1 MIWLKSLACANFFA
15 AAGDEEVAMKI
26 NQLRYFLV
34 LAEEL
39 HFVRAA
45 ARLNVSQ
52 PPLSRQIQALEQ
64 ELGLTLF
71 VRGNQRV
78 SLTEAG
84 TALYNDVKETF
95 TALDRAV
102 IRAQGVSRGEAGRLT
117 LGMTG
122 SVSFGIMPGI
132 LECFHSKF
140 PRVRMEILHLI
151 KADQVQAL
159 TGRRISLGLT
169 RSPVHTAQITS
180 EVIHQEPF
188 IAALHEKHPL
198 ARRKV
203 IALEKLS
210 ADNFVLYRG
219 NSWPSVADEIIG
231 LCANAGFNPSVDQ
244 DTGEM
249 QTAVSLVAAGL
260 GVTVVAECIRSL
272 LLPRVVY
279 RPLTVQ
285 GKTPLTK
292 LHAIYRKDDAN
303 PVLKG
308 FLRLARSM
316 GQSA

>member
-1 MIWLKSLACANFFA
+1 
-15 AAGDEEVAMKI
+15 MKI

-52 PPLSRQIQALEQ
+52 PPLSRQIQALEH
-64 ELGLTLF
+64 ELGLILF

-84 TALYNDVKETF
+84 AALYSDLKETF
-95 TALDRAV
+95 AGLDRAV
-102 IRAQGVSRGEAGRLT
+102 TRAKGVARGEAGRIAM
-117 LGMTG
+117 GMTG
-122 SVSFGIMPGI
+122 SVSFGIMPSI
-132 LECFHSKF
+132 LERFHSKF
-140 PRVRMEILHLI
+140 PLVRMEILHLI
-151 KADQVQAL
+151 KADQLQAL
-159 TGRRISLGLT
+159 AARRISLGLT
-169 RSPVHTAQITS
+169 RSAAHTAQIVS

-188 IAALHEKHPL
+188 IAALHESHPL
-198 ARRKV
+198 ARQKS
-203 IALEKLS
+203 IALEKLA

-231 LCANAGFNPSVDQ
+231 LCAAAGFSPTIDQ

-260 GVTVVAECIRSL
+260 GVTVVADCIRSF

-279 RPLTVQ
+279 RPLTVR
-285 GKTPLTK
+285 GKIPLTK
-292 LHAIYRKDDAN
+292 LHAVYRKDDAS
-303 PVLKG
+303 PVLKA

-316 GQSA
+316 GQRA

>member
-1 MIWLKSLACANFFA
+1 
-15 AAGDEEVAMKI
+15 MKI

-52 PPLSRQIQALEQ
+52 PPLSRQIQALEH
-64 ELGLTLF
+64 ELGLILF

-84 TALYNDVKETF
+84 AALYSDLKETF
-95 TALDRAV
+95 AGLDRAV
-102 IRAQGVSRGEAGRLT
+102 TRAKGVARGEAGRIAM
-117 LGMTG
+117 GMTG
-122 SVSFGIMPGI
+122 SVSFGIMPSI
-132 LECFHSKF
+132 LERFHSKF
-140 PRVRMEILHLI
+140 PLVRMEILHLI
-151 KADQVQAL
+151 KADQLQAL
-159 TGRRISLGLT
+159 AARRISLGLT
-169 RSPVHTAQITS
+169 RSAAHTAQIVS

-188 IAALHEKHPL
+188 IAALHESHPL
-198 ARRKV
+198 ARQKS
-203 IALEKLS
+203 IALEKLA

-231 LCANAGFNPSVDQ
+231 LCAAAGFSPTIDQ

-260 GVTVVAECIRSL
+260 GVTVVADCIRSF

-279 RPLTVQ
+279 RTLTVR
-285 GKTPLTK
+285 GKIPLTK
-292 LHAIYRKDDAN
+292 LHAVYRKDDAS
-303 PVLKG
+303 PILKA

-316 GQSA
+316 GQRA

>member
-1 MIWLKSLACANFFA
+1 
-15 AAGDEEVAMKI
+15 MKI

-52 PPLSRQIQALEQ
+52 PPLSRQIQALEH

-84 TALYNDVKETF
+84 AALYSDMKETF
-95 TALDRAV
+95 AALDRAV
-102 IRAQGVSRGEAGRLT
+102 TRAKGVARGEAGRIA

-122 SVSFGIMPGI
+122 SVSFGVMPGI
-132 LECFHSKF
+132 LERFHGKF
-140 PRVRMEILHLI
+140 PLVRMEILHLI
-151 KADQVQAL
+151 KADQMQAL
-159 TGRRISLGLT
+159 AGRRISLGLT
-169 RSPVHTAQITS
+169 RSPVHTAQIVS

-188 IAALHEKHPL
+188 IAALHESHPL
-198 ARRKV
+198 ARQKLV
-203 IALEKLS
+203 ALEKLEQ
-210 ADNFVLYRG
+210 DNFVLYRG

-231 LCANAGFNPSVDQ
+231 LCATAGFSPSIDQ

-260 GVTVVAECIRSL
+260 GVTVVADCIRAL

-279 RPLTVQ
+279 RPLTVR
-285 GKTPLTK
+285 GKIPLTK
-292 LHAIYRKDDAN
+292 LYAIYRKDDAS
-303 PVLKG
+303 PVLKA

-316 GQSA
+316 GQRS

>member
-1 MIWLKSLACANFFA
+1 
-15 AAGDEEVAMKI
+15 MKI
-26 NQLRYFLV
+26 NQLRYFLI

-84 TALYNDVKETF
+84 AALYGDLKETF
-95 TALDRAV
+95 ATLDRAV
-102 IRAQGVSRGEAGRLT
+102 TRAKGVARGEAGRIA

-122 SVSFGIMPGI
+122 SVSFGIMPAI
-132 LECFHSKF
+132 LERYHGKF
-140 PRVRMEILHLI
+140 PLVRMEILHLI
-151 KADQVQAL
+151 KADQIQAL
-159 TGRRISLGLT
+159 AARRISLGLT
-169 RSPVHTAQITS
+169 RSAVHTAQIVS

-188 IAALHEKHPL
+188 IAALHESHPL
-198 ARRKV
+198 ARQKIV
-203 IALEKLS
+203 ALEKL
-210 ADNFVLYRG
+210 APDNFVLYRG

-231 LCANAGFNPSVDQ
+231 LCATAGFSPSIDQ

-260 GVTVVAECIRSL
+260 GVAVVADCIRSL

-279 RPLTVQ
+279 RPLTVR
-285 GKTPLTK
+285 GKIPLTK
-292 LHAIYRKDDAN
+292 LHAIYRKDDAS
-303 PVLKG
+303 PILKA

-316 GQSA
+316 GQRA

>member
-1 MIWLKSLACANFFA
+1 
-15 AAGDEEVAMKI
+15 MKI

-84 TALYNDVKETF
+84 AALYSDLKETF
-95 TALDRAV
+95 AGLDRAV
-102 IRAQGVSRGEAGRLT
+102 TRAKGVARGEAGRIA

-122 SVSFGIMPGI
+122 SVSFGVMPAI
-132 LECFHSKF
+132 LERFHSKF
-140 PRVRMEILHLI
+140 PLVRMEILHLI
-151 KADQVQAL
+151 KADQMQAL
-159 TGRRISLGLT
+159 AARRISLGLT
-169 RSPVHTAQITS
+169 RSAVHTAQIAS

-188 IAALHEKHPL
+188 IAALHENHPL
-198 ARRKV
+198 ARQKV
-203 IALEKLS
+203 VALEKLEH
-210 ADNFVLYRG
+210 DNFVLYRG
-219 NSWPSVADEIIG
+219 NSWPSVADEIIA
-231 LCANAGFNPSVDQ
+231 LCATAGFSPNVDQ

-260 GVTVVAECIRSL
+260 GVTVVADCIRSL

-279 RPLTVQ
+279 RPLTVR
-285 GKTPLTK
+285 GKTPMTK
-292 LHAIYRKDDAN
+292 LYAIYRKDDAS
-303 PVLKG
+303 PVVKA

-316 GQSA
+316 GQRS

>member
-1 MIWLKSLACANFFA
+1 
-15 AAGDEEVAMKI
+15 MKI

-64 ELGLTLF
+64 ELDLTLF

-84 TALYNDVKETF
+84 AALYSDLKETF
-95 TALDRAV
+95 AGLDRAV
-102 IRAQGVSRGEAGRLT
+102 TRAKGVARGEAGRIA

-122 SVSFGIMPGI
+122 SVSFGVMPAI
-132 LECFHSKF
+132 LERFHSKF
-140 PRVRMEILHLI
+140 PLVRMEILHLI
-151 KADQVQAL
+151 KADQMQAL
-159 TGRRISLGLT
+159 AARRISLGLT
-169 RSPVHTAQITS
+169 RSAVHTAQIVS
-180 EVIHQEPF
+180 EAIHQEPF
-188 IAALHEKHPL
+188 IAALHESHPL
-198 ARRKV
+198 ARQKIV
-203 IALEKLS
+203 ALEKL
-210 ADNFVLYRG
+210 ALDKFVLYRG

-231 LCANAGFNPSVDQ
+231 LCATAGFSPSIDQ

-260 GVTVVAECIRSL
+260 GVTVVADCIRSL

-279 RPLTVQ
+279 RPLTVR
-285 GKTPLTK
+285 GKIPLTK
-292 LHAIYRKDDAN
+292 LHAIYRKDDAS
-303 PVLKG
+303 PVLKA

-316 GQSA
+316 GQRA

>member
-1 MIWLKSLACANFFA
+1 LD
-15 AAGDEEVAMKI
+15 DEEAAMKI

-52 PPLSRQIQALEQ
+52 PPLSRQIQALEH

-84 TALYNDVKETF
+84 ASLYSDLKETF
-95 TALDRAV
+95 AGLDRAV
-102 IRAQGVSRGEAGRLT
+102 VRAKGVARGEAGRIA

-122 SVSFGIMPGI
+122 SVSFGVMPGI
-132 LECFHSKF
+132 LERFHSKF
-140 PRVRMEILHLI
+140 PLVRMEILHLI
-151 KADQVQAL
+151 KADQMQAL
-159 TGRRISLGLT
+159 AARRISLGLT
-169 RSPVHTAQITS
+169 RSAVHTAQIAS

-188 IAALHEKHPL
+188 IAALHESHPL
-198 ARRKV
+198 ARQKSV
-203 IALEKLS
+203 ALEKLEH
-210 ADNFVLYRG
+210 DNFVLYRG

-231 LCANAGFNPSVDQ
+231 LCATAGFSPNIDQ

-260 GVTVVAECIRSL
+260 GVTVVADCIRSL

-279 RPLTVQ
+279 RPLTVG
-285 GKTPLTK
+285 GKIPTTK
-292 LHAIYRKDDAN
+292 LHAIYRKDETSTVVKA
-303 PVLKG
+303 

-316 GQSA
+316 GQRA

>member
-1 MIWLKSLACANFFA
+1 
-15 AAGDEEVAMKI
+15 MKI

-84 TALYNDVKETF
+84 AALYRDLKETF
-95 TALDRAV
+95 AALDRAV
-102 IRAQGVSRGEAGRLT
+102 TRAKGVARGEAGRIA

-122 SVSFGIMPGI
+122 SVSFGVMPAI
-132 LECFHSKF
+132 LERFHSKF
-140 PRVRMEILHLI
+140 PLVRMEILHLI
-151 KADQVQAL
+151 KADQMQAL
-159 TGRRISLGLT
+159 AARRISLGLT
-169 RSPVHTAQITS
+169 RSAVHTAQIVS

-188 IAALHEKHPL
+188 IAALHESHPL
-198 ARRKV
+198 ARQKIV
-203 IALEKLS
+203 ALEKL
-210 ADNFVLYRG
+210 APDNFVLYRG

-231 LCANAGFNPSVDQ
+231 LCATAGFSPSIDQ

-260 GVTVVAECIRSL
+260 GVTVVADCIRSL

-279 RPLTVQ
+279 RPLTVR
-285 GKTPLTK
+285 GKIPLTK
-292 LHAIYRKDDAN
+292 LHAIYRKDDAS
-303 PVLKG
+303 PVLKA

-316 GQSA
+316 GQRA

>member
-1 MIWLKSLACANFFA
+1 
-15 AAGDEEVAMKI
+15 MKI

-52 PPLSRQIQALEQ
+52 PPLSRQIQALEH

-84 TALYNDVKETF
+84 AALYSDLKETF
-95 TALDRAV
+95 AGLDRAV
-102 IRAQGVSRGEAGRLT
+102 TRAKGVARGEAGRLA

-122 SVSFGIMPGI
+122 SVSFGVMPGI
-132 LECFHSKF
+132 LERFHSKF
-140 PRVRMEILHLI
+140 PLVRMEILHLI
-151 KADQVQAL
+151 KADQMQAL
-159 TGRRISLGLT
+159 AGRRISVGLT
-169 RSPVHTAQITS
+169 RSPVHTAQIVS

-188 IAALHEKHPL
+188 IAALHESHPL
-198 ARRKV
+198 ARQKAV
-203 IALEKLS
+203 ALEDL
-210 ADNFVLYRG
+210 AQNNFVLYRG

-231 LCANAGFNPSVDQ
+231 LCANAGFSPNIDQ

-260 GVTVVAECIRSL
+260 GVTVVANCIRSL

-279 RPLTVQ
+279 RPLTVR

-292 LHAIYRKDDAN
+292 LYAIYRNDDPS
-303 PVLKG
+303 PVLKA
-308 FLRLARSM
+308 FLRLAKSM
-316 GQSA
+316 GLRP